1 MTRTRSL
8 RRAVLA
14 VVAAASLAAG
24 SAAWAQDGTLPFT
37 IDRARLADD
46 RRDLV
51 VRGTYS
57 CPTLEIDRGVAT
69 IDLTVN
75 QAGVA
80 GHGFVTIEVCDG
92 TTRPWRA
99 RVTAAAGR
107 FRRGPAQVLASG
119 SVTGTDPSGQGVT
132 LQVAILSPGQPITIT
147 RR

>member
-14 VVAAASLAAG
+14 VVAAATVAAG
-24 SAAWAQDGTLPFT
+24 PAAWAQDGTLPFT
-37 IDRARLADD
+37 IDKARLADD
-46 RRDLV
+46 RRDVV

-57 CPTLEIDRGVAT
+57 CPTLAIDGVVAT

-92 TTRPWRA
+92 KTRTWRA

-107 FRRGPAQVLASG
+107 FQRGPAQVLASG
-119 SVTGTDPSGQGVT
+119 FVRGVTPAGQDVT
-132 LQVAILSPGQPITIT
+132 LQVAILAPGQPITIT
-147 RR
+147 GR

>member
-1 MTRTRSL
+1 MRTRSL
-8 RRAVLA
+8 RRPVLA
-14 VVAAASLAAG
+14 VVVAATFAAG

-37 IDRARLADD
+37 IDTARLADD
-46 RRDLV
+46 RRDVV
-51 VRGTYS
+51 VRGTYR
-57 CPTLEIDRGVAT
+57 CPTLEIDGGVAT

-75 QAGVA
+75 QAGVV
-80 GHGFVTIEVCDG
+80 GHGFATIEVCDG
-92 TTRPWRA
+92 RTRSWRA

-119 SVTGTDPSGQGVT
+119 ILTGVTPAGEPVT

>member
-1 MTRTRSL
+1 MRTRSL
-8 RRAVLA
+8 RRVVLA
-14 VVAAASLAAG
+14 VVAAATFAAG

-37 IDRARLADD
+37 IDKARLADD
-46 RRDLV
+46 RRDVV

-57 CPTLEIDRGVAT
+57 CPTLEIAGGVAT

-92 TTRPWRA
+92 RTRPWRE
-99 RVTAAAGR
+99 RVTAATGR

-119 SVTGTDPSGQGVT
+119 LVTGVTPAGQDVT
-132 LQVAILSPGQPITIT
+132 LQVAIVDPGQPVTIT